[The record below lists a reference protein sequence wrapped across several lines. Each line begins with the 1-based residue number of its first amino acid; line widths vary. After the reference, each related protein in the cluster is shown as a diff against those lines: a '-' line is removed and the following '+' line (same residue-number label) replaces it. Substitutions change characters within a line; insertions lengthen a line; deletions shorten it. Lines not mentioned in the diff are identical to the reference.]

1 MTADEL
7 NRRLLAAGR
16 MASLPDPA
24 LDIDND
30 DPDDQPIAIE
40 GEPLWETI
48 LRKRRI
54 QGWAQGGWHYSP
66 FHDPPCARRHIACP

>member
-40 GEPLWETI
+40 GEPLSETI
-48 LRKRRI
+48 IRERR
-54 QGWAQGGWHYSP
+54 
-66 FHDPPCARRHIACP
+66 